1 MAIRVGLHPVRH
13 LALSDLRQAI
23 LTLNDAVLTAEVT
36 ETLLMKDPKTKL
48 PLLLPTAEEISAAKE
63 FLESDQQQDVLD
75 DASKYLLA
83 VHSITDLQ
91 DRLLLQQLRTGF
103 DERALHLIRQLQ
115 TVGDALRQV
124 RDSQRFSG
132 ILFTI
137 LKLGNTL
144 NQGTA
149 RGEAAGF
156 RMSSLGQLSQL
167 KQVASSGG
175 APGLSLLDLLVQLL
189 EEQKPD
195 LLNVAED
202 MPRVQAATRVELKE
216 IKNEILTLRED
227 LQSISASCGEE
238 ADAVLRTVGRAFIAR
253 AEGPLATLD
262 GSLSMAEGVYA
273 AVLQFFG
280 EKKAKDA
287 AGAGEGI
294 PSHEWLAHIST
305 FLEELRQA
313 CHRHRSRLTR
323 RRTSSSLGV

>member
-1 MAIRVGLHPVRH
+1 
-13 LALSDLRQAI
+13 
-23 LTLNDAVLTAEVT
+23 
-36 ETLLMKDPKTKL
+36 
-48 PLLLPTAEEISAAKE
+48 
-63 FLESDQQQDVLD
+63 
-75 DASKYLLA
+75 
-83 VHSITDLQ
+83 
-91 DRLLLQQLRTGF
+91 
-103 DERALHLIRQLQ
+103 
-115 TVGDALRQV
+115 
-124 RDSQRFSG
+124 
-132 ILFTI
+132 
-137 LKLGNTL
+137 
-144 NQGTA
+144 
-149 RGEAAGF
+149 
-156 RMSSLGQLSQL
+156 
-167 KQVASSGG
+167 
-175 APGLSLLDLLVQLL
+175 
-189 EEQKPD
+189 
-195 LLNVAED
+195 